1 MSKGMLSKTAWRL
14 MKSYW
19 KSKEKWRARGLLAG
33 VIALSLGQVYML
45 VMLNQWN
52 NVFYNALQERDFEVF
67 WPLIGQFSLIAF
79 GYIIMAVYAIYVK
92 QILEI
97 KWRTWMTSRY
107 LDEWMHSQTYYRLQV
122 LGGDGV
128 DNPDQRIS
136 DDIGMFVN
144 LTLSLFIG
152 LLKQVS
158 TLVAFVV
165 ILWQLSGALDIPVG
179 DTVLSVPGYMVFVT
193 LIYSVVG
200 TWLAHKVGRSLIG
213 LNYDQQRYEA
223 DFRFSMVRVR
233 ENSES
238 IAFYGGEGPEMQ
250 NFQERFGVN
259 EKNQALEFLCQ
270 RLCPAGCHRADP
282 HERPEVF
289 FRGYAAGGIY
299 PDAECFWQGSGC
311 PQLLCRGL

>member
-1 MSKGMLSKTAWRL
+1 MIALSKGMLSKTAWRL

-128 DNPDQRIS
+128 DNPDQRIR
-136 DDIGMFVN
+136 DDRGMF
-144 LTLSLFIG
+144 G
-152 LLKQVS
+152 R
-158 TLVAFVV
+158 
-165 ILWQLSGALDIPVG
+165 
-179 DTVLSVPGYMVFVT
+179 VT
-193 LIYSVVG
+193 C
-200 TWLAHKVGRSLIG
+200 A
-213 LNYDQQRYEA
+213 
-223 DFRFSMVRVR
+223 
-233 ENSES
+233 
-238 IAFYGGEGPEMQ
+238 
-250 NFQERFGVN
+250 
-259 EKNQALEFLCQ
+259 
-270 RLCPAGCHRADP
+270 
-282 HERPEVF
+282 
-289 FRGYAAGGIY
+289 
-299 PDAECFWQGSGC
+299 
-311 PQLLCRGL
+311 

>member
-1 MSKGMLSKTAWRL
+1 MSKRALSKTAWRL

-52 NVFYNALQERDFEVF
+52 NVFYNALQERNFEVF
-67 WPLIGQFSLIAF
+67 WSLIGQFSLIAF

-107 LDEWMHSQTYYRLQV
+107 LDEWLHGQTYYRLQV

-152 LLKQVS
+152 LLKQVT

-165 ILWQLSGALDIPVG
+165 ILWQLSGALDLPVG
-179 DTVLSVPGYMVFVT
+179 DTVLWCRDIWCLSPLHTRWQVHGW
-193 LIYSVVG
+193 LIRLG
-200 TWLAHKVGRSLIG
+200 TGSL
-213 LNYDQQRYEA
+213 
-223 DFRFSMVRVR
+223 V
-233 ENSES
+233 
-238 IAFYGGEGPEMQ
+238 
-250 NFQERFGVN
+250 
-259 EKNQALEFLCQ
+259 
-270 RLCPAGCHRADP
+270 
-282 HERPEVF
+282 
-289 FRGYAAGGIY
+289 
-299 PDAECFWQGSGC
+299 
-311 PQLLCRGL
+311 